1 MVVLVGTGNPKAQR
15 NTFEED
21 ARRRFALRAKII
33 TGMKEQLVFALGEGI
48 ALQQRRIAAPIGIGH
63 GLGEAGAGL
72 AVEAIEFE
80 SDAMARASASGVEHM
95 GCQIPHETSCGLSG
109 RVSPLIIVYSYCIA
123 YLPPPRKGVAMAD
136 RSSAPLPLQLRP
148 SRLDRAA
155 FIARFGDLY
164 ESSPWI
170 AEAAWDLGLGPE
182 ADSLD
187 GLATRLAAVLDAAD
201 EDRQLGV
208 IRAHPDLAGK
218 AALAGALT
226 DDSLK
231 EQAGAG
237 LDQCTPEELARFT
250 RLNEAYQARFAFP
263 FVIAVKGKDRHAI
276 LAAFEDRLD
285 NSPEEERRTAIDQIH
300 RIARLRLESRVAE
313 YAQ

>member
-1 MVVLVGTGNPKAQR
+1 
-15 NTFEED
+15 
-21 ARRRFALRAKII
+21 
-33 TGMKEQLVFALGEGI
+33 
-48 ALQQRRIAAPIGIGH
+48 
-63 GLGEAGAGL
+63 
-72 AVEAIEFE
+72 
-80 SDAMARASASGVEHM
+80 
-95 GCQIPHETSCGLSG
+95 
-109 RVSPLIIVYSYCIA
+109 
-123 YLPPPRKGVAMAD
+123 MAD

-148 SRLDRAA
+148 SRLDREA

-170 AEAAWDLGLGPE
+170 AAAAWDQGLGPE

-187 GLATRLAAVLDAAD
+187 GLATRLAAVLNAAD

-226 DDSLK
+226 DDSRN

-237 LDQCTPEELARFT
+237 LDQCTPAELSRFT
-250 RLNEAYQARFAFP
+250 RLNAAYQARFAFP

-276 LAAFEDRLD
+276 LAAFEARLD
-285 NSPEEERRTAIDQIH
+285 NTLDEERRMAIDQIH
-300 RIARLRLESRVAE
+300 RIARLRLESRAAE
-313 YAQ
+313 HE